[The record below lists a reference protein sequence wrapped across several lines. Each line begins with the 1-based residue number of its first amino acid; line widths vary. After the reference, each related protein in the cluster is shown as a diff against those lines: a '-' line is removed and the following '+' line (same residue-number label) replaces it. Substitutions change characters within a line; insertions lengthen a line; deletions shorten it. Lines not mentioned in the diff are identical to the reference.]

1 MANFLDRIGDMFVPK
16 EIAPYLGMIAPMV
29 APQLGIAG
37 SLALSQLGSFK
48 ERGGRFDPYSA
59 LATGIALSSPHA
71 RNIRRAG
78 RIDPSRGTIGQRMS
92 AGFAN
97 SLAPGPGESA
107 SGLFRALD
115 PRMSIGQNT
124 YLHDTGHEFKSF
136 YESPTMARAAATSA
150 TPIGNSTGD
159 GLFPEMSDYDF
170 NKTLDKDIAYKKGI
184 KAQVGDN
191 WEFPEESSDRKK
203 ADRKRDWDAL
213 SDGEQKQ
220 FMEEYKQGNLTDE
233 EFAEYL
239 SKPKDEQAA
248 YLKSLDN
255 RYTKGVEDFDVRYGK
270 NYVSTVGEKPKWYET
285 AADYGSEIAGAI
297 LPGFSQYDDQGRRIP
312 ETFSFTK
319 AIQTIG
325 VASTLGSVMALKEE
339 LEKEELKDKSKERE
353 LWNEWFKSYE
363 RTAGHTYEN
372 SPYRED
378 HLWNK
383 YQEFMMA
390 NGGRVGYN
398 MGGGIMEAPGVPQGM
413 QLDGREG
420 AFVSQGIEEKA
431 DDVPAMLSKNE
442 FVLTADAMRGLDR
455 MMGGSGDPRAAAKYM
470 YQTMDQLEAMA

>member
-1 MANFLDRIGDMFVPK
+1 MSNFFDWLGDALVPK

-29 APQLGIAG
+29 APQLGITG
-37 SLALSQLGSFK
+37 SLALSQLGSWK
-48 ERGGRFDPYSA
+48 ERAGKFDPYSA

-71 RNIRRAG
+71 RAIRARG
-78 RIDPSRGTIGQRMS
+78 RIDPTRGTIGQRMS

-97 SLAPGPGESA
+97 TIGPGTGETA

-124 YLHDTGHEFKSF
+124 YLHDTGNEFKSYF
-136 YESPTMARAAATSA
+136 ESPTLAREAFSKS
-150 TPIGNSTGD
+150 TPNMPT
-159 GLFPEMSDYDF
+159 FPKEISDYDF
-170 NKTLDKDIAYKKGI
+170 NRAWDKDMAYKKGI

-191 WEFPEESSDRKK
+191 WEFPEEGSDRK
-203 ADRKRDWDAL
+203 ADWDAL

-220 FMEEYKQGNLTDE
+220 FIEEYKQGNLTDE

-255 RYTKGVEDFDVRYGK
+255 RYTKGIEDFDGDYG
-270 NYVSTVGEKPKWYET
+270 NDYVSTVGEKPKWYET
-285 AADYGSEIAGAI
+285 AADYGSELSGAVI
-297 LPGFSQYDDQGRRIP
+297 PGFSAYDDQGYRIP
-312 ETFSFTK
+312 GTFDFSK
-319 AIQTIG
+319 AAQTIA
-325 VASTLGSVMALKEE
+325 VAGTMGSVMALKDE
-339 LEKEELKDKSKERE
+339 LEKEELKDEEEERK
-353 LWNEWFKSYE
+353 LWSEWFKSYE
-363 RTAGHTYEN
+363 RTAGHTYEF
-372 SPYRED
+372 SPYREE
-378 HLWNK
+378 HLWEIYQK
-383 YQEFMMA
+383 YMMA
-390 NGGRVGYN
+390 KGGRVGYN

-413 QLDGREG
+413 QLDGRSG

-442 FVLTADAMRGLDR
+442 FVLTADAMRGLDK